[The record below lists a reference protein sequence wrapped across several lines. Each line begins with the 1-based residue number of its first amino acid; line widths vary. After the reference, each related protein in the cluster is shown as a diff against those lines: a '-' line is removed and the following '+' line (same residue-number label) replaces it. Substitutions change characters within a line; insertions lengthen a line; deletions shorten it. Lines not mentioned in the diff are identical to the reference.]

1 MTIRNVYLPYSLGI
15 TIEILLRL
23 GLTTLSNVG
32 MTSPFYYH
40 LPNIILRWLRTSC
53 RWRTP
58 VRSAVLRR
66 TPSEG
71 GALGAARP
79 TRRTARGCRPYR
91 CGDRP
96 GGSQPPVCQRTMLPL
111 QETRKS
117 YHISPPDSS
126 AKRDFLKF
134 RRRSPCQSP
143 TYAPC
148 AHTLGSAGR
157 LALPL
162 PLVSVCD
169 FVRAIISFRA
179 RRVPRVLKLIKKP
192 SQRPDKATTHP
203 FAFANG
209 CDNFA

>member
-1 MTIRNVYLPYSLGI
+1 MAVVIHK
-15 TIEILLRL
+15 LR
-23 GLTTLSNVG
+23 GWA
-32 MTSPFYYH
+32 H
-40 LPNIILRWLRTSC
+40 C

-58 VRSAVLRR
+58 VRAAVLCR

-71 GALGAARP
+71 ALRSAYP
-79 TRRTARGCRPYR
+79 TRRSRGSPSLKLRRTGTRDPTQADGTRCRPYR

-117 YHISPPDSS
+117 YHISPSVSS

-148 AHTLGSAGR
+148 AYTLGSAGR

-162 PLVSVCD
+162 LHIYPLRRT
-169 FVRAIISFRA
+169 FVRNVFSF
-179 RRVPRVLKLIKKP
+179 
-192 SQRPDKATTHP
+192 S
-203 FAFANG
+203 
-209 CDNFA
+209 